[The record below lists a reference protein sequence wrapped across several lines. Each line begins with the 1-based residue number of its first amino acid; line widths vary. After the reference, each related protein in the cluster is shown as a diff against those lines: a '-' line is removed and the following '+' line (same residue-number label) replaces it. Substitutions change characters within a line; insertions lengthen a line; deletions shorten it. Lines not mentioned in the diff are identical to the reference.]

1 MDNFIQN
8 FKKRSRSREKD
19 SHNYKIEQRNK
30 VPRGMTESE
39 ESIIV
44 LHLLHQVLHHRVL
57 VC

>member
-30 VPRGMTESE
+30 SAERNDRKRRK
-39 ESIIV
+39 
-44 LHLLHQVLHHRVL
+44 HHRRPSSSSSSSS
-57 VC
+57 

>member
-30 VPRGMTESE
+30 SA
-39 ESIIV
+39 
-44 LHLLHQVLHHRVL
+44 
-57 VC
+57 